1 MKVALWKLQIIQLQK
16 GVYISGVII
25 KGNPRIQNETD
36 RWFSTFRKIIKT
48 YFIRPFKNQIV
59 YIHYNLKK
67 TEVKTGKNG
76 EFRLRLDDELI
87 GDIRVS
93 KEENGPAIPL
103 LQDYP
108 VRFNEMHTKY
118 LVITDIDDTI
128 LHSYGTNSVKKLRN
142 LLFRPPIKR
151 KRIEASFQA
160 FTKLRSSHFHFIYLS
175 RSEYNLFN
183 LISTFIM
190 ENSLPVGPILLRK
203 LTRWKKL
210 FFQKGKYEFK
220 FDILDELIRNFPH
233 NKIVFFG
240 DDSQYDLDTYVHFAK
255 LFPSTILK
263 IFIHRTKG
271 EGSKKEA
278 KWNIDEA
285 YIKDKVYF
293 YNEFNQIEEQINT
306 IVNEATTSG

>member
-16 GVYISGVII
+16 GVYISGVIV

-59 YIHYNLKK
+59 YIHYNNKK
-67 TEVKTGKNG
+67 TEVKTGKDG
-76 EFRLRLDDELI
+76 EFRLRLNELSI
-87 GDIRVS
+87 EDAYVS
-93 KEENGPAIPL
+93 REENGPAIKL

-108 VRFNEMHTKY
+108 VHFNEMHTKY

-128 LHSYGTNSVKKLRN
+128 LHSYATNSVKKLRK
-142 LLFRPPIKR
+142 LLFHPPIKR
-151 KRIEASFQA
+151 KRVEASFQA
-160 FTKLRSSHFHFIYLS
+160 FSKLKSSHFHFIYLS

-183 LISTFIM
+183 LISTFII
-190 ENSLPVGPILLRK
+190 ENKLPIGPIFLRK
-203 LTRWKKL
+203 FTLWKKL
-210 FFQKGKYEFK
+210 LFQKGKYEFK
-220 FDILDELIRNFPH
+220 FDILDELIRNFPR

-240 DDSQYDLDTYVHFAK
+240 DDSQYDLETYVHFAK
-255 LFPSTILK
+255 LFPTTILK

-278 KWNIDEA
+278 KWNIGA
-285 YIKDKVYF
+285 PYIKDKVYF
-293 YNEFNQIEEQINT
+293 YNEFNQIEEQVNT
-306 IVNEATTSG
+306 IVNEATASG

>member
-36 RWFSTFRKIIKT
+36 RWLSTFRKIIKT
-48 YFIRPFKNQIV
+48 YFIRPLKHHIV
-59 YIHYNLKK
+59 YIHYNNKK

-76 EFRLRLDDELI
+76 EFRLRLNELSI
-87 GDIRVS
+87 EDVYVS
-93 KEENGPAIPL
+93 REENGPAINV

-128 LHSYGTNSVKKLRN
+128 LHSYATNSVKKLRK
-142 LLFRPPIKR
+142 LLFHPPIKR
-151 KRIEASFQA
+151 KRVEASYKA
-160 FTKLRSSHFHFIYLS
+160 FSKLKSSHFHFIYLS

-183 LISTFIM
+183 LISTFII
-190 ENSLPVGPILLRK
+190 ENKLPIGPIFLRK
-203 LTRWKKL
+203 FTLWKKL
-210 FFQKGKYEFK
+210 LFQKGKYEFK
-220 FDILDELIRNFPH
+220 FDVLDELIRNFPR

-263 IFIHRTKG
+263 IFIHRIKG